1 MRMIHGIYT
10 TRFTS
15 NGQDFGSGIVVLDGM
30 SLHGGDADYLYK
42 GHNWLQDHHC
52 LEATVQVQNYT
63 DRLNA
68 LVGPLS
74 SFELTF
80 TGRTD
85 SQTMRLSGSVNGS
98 DDRTIQVTL
107 TKISD
112 LVDPSRG
119 CFEAACAVVA
129 TTVVEAPTM
138 VTRRFPPLTDLLE
151 SAEVRRSPRKP
162 RNR

>member
-1 MRMIHGIYT
+1 MIHGIYA
-10 TRFTS
+10 TRFSS
-15 NGQDFGSGIVVLDGM
+15 NGQDFGGGIVVIDGM
-30 SLHGGDADYLYK
+30 SLHGGDPDYFYT
-42 GHNWLQDHHC
+42 GHYWLQAHHR

-63 DRLNA
+63 GRLNA
-68 LVGPLS
+68 LVGALS
-74 SFELTF
+74 SFELTLI
-80 TGRTD
+80 GRAE
-85 SQTMRLSGSVNGS
+85 SPTMRLAGAVTGQAQ
-98 DDRTIQVTL
+98 RTIQIIL

-129 TTVVEAPTM
+129 TTVVEAPNM
-138 VTRRFPPLTDLLE
+138 VTRHFPPLTDILE